1 MRKIQVNGVEYS
13 VISVSATQVIA
24 AEGDHDFYVRG
35 GTYNVL
41 YDKPTGYVVMTN
53 AELEK
58 SINES
63 TYGVL
68 KNWS

>member
-1 MRKIQVNGVEYS
+1 MRKIQVDGVEYS

-24 AEGDHDFYVRG
+24 AEGEHNFYVRG
-35 GTYNVL
+35 ETYNVL
-41 YDKPTGYVVMTN
+41 YDKPSGYVVMTN

-58 SINES
+58 SLSES
-63 TYGVL
+63 TYGIL